1 MRTIQKPIGKTVTVF
16 KLASACFDE
25 KYLNFPIILLPQNP
39 QAKLKKHEKLNYNVN
54 YPSYRK
60 ASRGLKNYFIYKKKN
75 GVNEEKKKEKKNM
88 ASKEKNHCKVHTL
101 VEILSFTDG
110 AL

>member
-60 ASRGLKNYFIYKKKN
+60 ASRGLKNYFIYKKKM
-75 GVNEEKKKEKKNM
+75 GSTKKKKKKKRIWHPKKKIT
-88 ASKEKNHCKVHTL
+88 AKYIPWL
-101 VEILSFTDG
+101 RY
-110 AL
+110 